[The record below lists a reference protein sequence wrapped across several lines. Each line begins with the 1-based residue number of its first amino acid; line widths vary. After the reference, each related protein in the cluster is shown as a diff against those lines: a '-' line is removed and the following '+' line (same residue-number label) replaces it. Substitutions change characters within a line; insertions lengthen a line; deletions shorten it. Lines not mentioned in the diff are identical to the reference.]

1 MSNEAELTT
10 VNYEEENEPILPD
23 GWSEGDDF
31 FADPKT
37 WSGASDASGQTTDEP
52 SELESIRA
60 EMGSE
65 EALTTGE
72 AEDASGQSAEEET
85 ADTASGQTEVPAK
98 PSRILKLKVN
108 HQDQEVDID
117 SMSDEELISALQKSR
132 AFDAMKDDQMKAKY
146 REVYQDQIDA
156 GMTEAAARMIAAN
169 ECGGKTYSLK
179 DPEPAPA
186 SEPTPA
192 PVAPLPQ
199 KATPPVRDLAKEL
212 KQLRQM
218 YPDFKETPDEVAI
231 AYAGGADLL
240 TAYVAYREKQTS
252 KAAASLRRE
261 NEVLKQNA
269 ASAARAPVKGV
280 TGGGAT
286 DTKPKNNLLAGF
298 DSDDW

>member
-1 MSNEAELTT
+1 MSNEAELKTLT
-10 VNYEEENEPILPD
+10 YEEEAYEPILPD

-31 FADPKT
+31 FAGPKS
-37 WSGASDASGQTTDEP
+37 WSGSTGASDETNGER
-52 SELESIRA
+52 SELETIMA
-60 EMGSE
+60 ETGSE
-65 EALTTGE
+65 DALTTGE
-72 AEDASGQSAEEET
+72 TEEAGGPSAEVET
-85 ADTASGQTEVPAK
+85 DDTTSGQTEVPAK

-179 DPEPAPA
+179 DAEPAPEPA
-186 SEPTPA
+186 PA

-199 KATPPVRDLAKEL
+199 KAAPPVRDLAKEIQ
-212 KQLRQM
+212 QLRQL
-218 YPDFKETPDEVAI
+218 YPDFKATPDEVAI
-231 AYAGGADLL
+231 AYAGGTDLL

-286 DTKPKNNLLAGF
+286 DTKPKNNLLVGF